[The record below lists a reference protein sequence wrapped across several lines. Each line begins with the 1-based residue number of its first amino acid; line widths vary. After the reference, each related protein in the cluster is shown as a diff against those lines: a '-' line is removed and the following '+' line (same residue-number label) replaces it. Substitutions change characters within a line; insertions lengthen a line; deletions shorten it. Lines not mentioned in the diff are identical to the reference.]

1 MKKFIFTAVLT
12 LAFVAQSYAQS
23 AYFLFDE
30 GAKLTI
36 ANTDAKGKHTGYS
49 TLEVKAG
56 HGNISANVFASVC
69 TMTTS
74 VFYRQG
80 LDIVSSD
87 CQ

>member
-1 MKKFIFTAVLT
+1 MTLLLSVSCTSKRPAVYMLRPHEELPKEISRDDNVRIT
-12 LAFVAQSYAQS
+12 CVY
-23 AYFLFDE
+23 Y
-30 GAKLTI
+30 
-36 ANTDAKGKHTGYS
+36 
-49 TLEVKAG
+49 
-56 HGNISANVFASVC
+56 GNMSANVFASVC